1 MDMNEEIRTEEVN
14 TEEINAE
21 AINSDAEETAPDEI
35 IPEEPGTEKEHE
47 KGSSGKKRGG
57 NGLVYFIGGFC
68 FCIALIT
75 ALTFGFGF
83 GRVMTKGDW
92 EYYKGLD
99 EKYGKYAEIMKMIEA
114 DPISEKVPEDI
125 SDEVLKQIIS
135 STGDP
140 YAAYYTPK
148 EYDEFSKQYIGGYVG
163 IGIGV
168 AEENGRFVVLTVYDD
183 GPASKAGMQP
193 GDIIEKVDGTAPKD
207 LDDAVARMTGEE
219 GTDVT
224 VTVNRDGEK
233 IDLTMTR
240 KELSLDSVG
249 YAVSEEDP
257 QVGYIR
263 ISLFRDG
270 TDKEFKD
277 AVKALKKKGCNKF
290 ILDLRDNGG
299 GLTDVSVEIA
309 DYILPECVIM
319 TDVTKDGKEE
329 VYKSDADSADLEL
342 VVLVNENTAS
352 ASEIL
357 TAAIKENDA
366 GKVIG
371 SKTFGKGVTQVSK
384 RFSDGSAA
392 KLTVSEYLTP
402 DGNHV
407 NEKGITPD
415 IEATDDEIL
424 DKALDELQK

>member
-1 MDMNEEIRTEEVN
+1 MDMDEEIRI
-14 TEEINAE
+14 EEIK
-21 AINSDAEETAPDEI
+21 AEET
-35 IPEEPGTEKEHE
+35 GREKQN
-47 KGSSGKKRGG
+47 GKA
-57 NGLVYFIGGFC
+57 LVYFLGGFC

-83 GRVMTKGDW
+83 GRIMTKGDW

-125 SDEVLKQIIS
+125 SDEVLKQIVS

-168 AEENGRFVVLTVYDD
+168 AEEEGKFVVLTVYDD

-193 GDIIEKVDGTAPKD
+193 GDIIRKVDGIAPKD

-224 VTVNRDGEK
+224 VTIDRDGETL
-233 IDLTMTR
+233 DLTMTR
-240 KELSLDSVG
+240 KELTIDSVG

-257 QVGYIR
+257 DVGYIR

-270 TDKEFKD
+270 TDEEFKN
-277 AVKALKKKGCNKF
+277 AVKELKKKGCNKF

-319 TDVTKDGKEE
+319 TDVTKDGKEK
-329 VYKSDADSADLEL
+329 VFKSDADSADLEL

-407 NEKGITPD
+407 NDKGITPD
-415 IEATDDEIL
+415 IEASDDEIL
-424 DKALDELQK
+424 DRALSELQK

>member
-1 MDMNEEIRTEEVN
+1 MDMDEEIRI
-14 TEEINAE
+14 EEIK
-21 AINSDAEETAPDEI
+21 AEET
-35 IPEEPGTEKEHE
+35 GREKQN
-47 KGSSGKKRGG
+47 GKA
-57 NGLVYFIGGFC
+57 LVYFLGGFC

-83 GRVMTKGDW
+83 GRIMTKGDW

-125 SDEVLKQIIS
+125 SDEVLKQIVS

-168 AEENGRFVVLTVYDD
+168 AEEEGKFVVLTVYDD

-193 GDIIEKVDGTAPKD
+193 GDIIRKVDGIVPKD

-224 VTVNRDGEK
+224 VMIDRDGETL
-233 IDLTMTR
+233 DLTMTR
-240 KELSLDSVG
+240 KELTIDSVG

-257 QVGYIR
+257 DVGYIR

-270 TDKEFKD
+270 TDEEFKN
-277 AVKALKKKGCNKF
+277 AVKELKKKGCNKF

-319 TDVTKDGKEE
+319 TDVTKDGKEK
-329 VYKSDADSADLEL
+329 VFKSDADSADLEL

-407 NEKGITPD
+407 NDKGITPD
-415 IEATDDEIL
+415 IEASDDEIL
-424 DKALDELQK
+424 DRALSELQK

>member
-1 MDMNEEIRTEEVN
+1 MDMDEEIRIEESKTEE
-14 TEEINAE
+14 T
-21 AINSDAEETAPDEI
+21 
-35 IPEEPGTEKEHE
+35 GREKQNV
-47 KGSSGKKRGG
+47 KA
-57 NGLVYFIGGFC
+57 LVYFLGGFC

-83 GRVMTKGDW
+83 GRIMTKGDW

-125 SDEVLKQIIS
+125 SDEVLKQIVS

-168 AEENGRFVVLTVYDD
+168 AEEEGKFVVLTVYDD

-193 GDIIEKVDGTAPKD
+193 GDIIRKVDGIVPKD

-224 VTVNRDGEK
+224 VTIDRDGETL
-233 IDLTMTR
+233 DLTMTR
-240 KELSLDSVG
+240 KELTIDSVG

-257 QVGYIR
+257 DVGYIR

-270 TDKEFKD
+270 TDEEFKN
-277 AVKALKKKGCNKF
+277 AVKELKKKGCNKF

-319 TDVTKDGKEE
+319 TDVTKDGKEK
-329 VYKSDADSADLEL
+329 VFKSDADSADLEL

-407 NEKGITPD
+407 NDKGITPD
-415 IEATDDEIL
+415 IEASDDEIL
-424 DKALDELQK
+424 DRALSELQK

>member
-1 MDMNEEIRTEEVN
+1 MDMDEEIRIEESKTEE
-14 TEEINAE
+14 T
-21 AINSDAEETAPDEI
+21 
-35 IPEEPGTEKEHE
+35 GREKQN
-47 KGSSGKKRGG
+47 GKA
-57 NGLVYFIGGFC
+57 LVFFLGGFC

-83 GRVMTKGDW
+83 GRIMTKGDW

-125 SDEVLKQIIS
+125 SDEVLKQIVS

-168 AEENGRFVVLTVYDD
+168 AEEEGKFVVLTVYDD

-193 GDIIEKVDGTAPKD
+193 GDIIRKVDGIVPKD

-224 VTVNRDGEK
+224 VTIDRDGETL
-233 IDLTMTR
+233 DLTMTR
-240 KELSLDSVG
+240 KELTIDSVG

-257 QVGYIR
+257 DVGYIR

-270 TDKEFKD
+270 TDEEFKN
-277 AVKALKKKGCNKF
+277 AVKELKKKGCNKF

-319 TDVTKDGKEE
+319 TDVTKDGKEK
-329 VYKSDADSADLEL
+329 VFKSDADSADLEL

-407 NEKGITPD
+407 NDKGITPD
-415 IEATDDEIL
+415 IEASDDEIL
-424 DKALDELQK
+424 DRALSELQK

>member
-1 MDMNEEIRTEEVN
+1 MDMDEEIRI
-14 TEEINAE
+14 EEIK
-21 AINSDAEETAPDEI
+21 AEET
-35 IPEEPGTEKEHE
+35 GREKQNV
-47 KGSSGKKRGG
+47 KA
-57 NGLVYFIGGFC
+57 LVYFLGGFC

-83 GRVMTKGDW
+83 GRIMTKGDW

-125 SDEVLKQIIS
+125 SDEVLKQIVS

-168 AEENGRFVVLTVYDD
+168 AEEEGKFVVLTVYDD

-193 GDIIEKVDGTAPKD
+193 GDIIRKVDGIVPKD

-224 VTVNRDGEK
+224 VTIDRDGETL
-233 IDLTMTR
+233 DLTMTR
-240 KELSLDSVG
+240 KELTIDSVG

-257 QVGYIR
+257 DVGYIR

-270 TDKEFKD
+270 TDEEFKN

-299 GLTDVSVEIA
+299 GLTQASLDIA
-309 DYILPECVIM
+309 DYLLPECMIM
-319 TDVTKDGKEE
+319 TEVNKDGSEKE
-329 VYKSDADSADLEL
+329 YKSDKSAADLDM

-357 TAAIKENDA
+357 TAAIKDNKA
-366 GKVIG
+366 GPVIG
-371 SKTFGKGVTQVSK
+371 TKTYGKGVTQMSHQFK
-384 RFSDGSAA
+384 DGYAI
-392 KLTVSEYLTP
+392 KLTITEYLTP
-402 DGNHV
+402 NGDHV
-407 NEKGITPD
+407 QEKGIEPD
-415 IEATDDEIL
+415 VKATDEDIL
-424 DKALDELQK
+424 DKALDELKD

>member
-1 MDMNEEIRTEEVN
+1 MSAVR
-14 TEEINAE
+14 
-21 AINSDAEETAPDEI
+21 
-35 IPEEPGTEKEHE
+35 
-47 KGSSGKKRGG
+47 
-57 NGLVYFIGGFC
+57 
-68 FCIALIT
+68 
-75 ALTFGFGF
+75 
-83 GRVMTKGDW
+83 
-92 EYYKGLD
+92 
-99 EKYGKYAEIMKMIEA
+99 
-114 DPISEKVPEDI
+114 
-125 SDEVLKQIIS
+125 
-135 STGDP
+135 
-140 YAAYYTPK
+140 
-148 EYDEFSKQYIGGYVG
+148 FSKQYIGGYVG

-240 KELSLDSVG
+240 KELSIDSVG

>member
-1 MDMNEEIRTEEVN
+1 MDMDEEIRI
-14 TEEINAE
+14 EEIK
-21 AINSDAEETAPDEI
+21 AEET
-35 IPEEPGTEKEHE
+35 GREKQN
-47 KGSSGKKRGG
+47 GKA
-57 NGLVYFIGGFC
+57 LVYFLGGFC

-83 GRVMTKGDW
+83 GRIMTKGDW

-125 SDEVLKQIIS
+125 SDEVLKQIVS

-168 AEENGRFVVLTVYDD
+168 AEEEGKFVVLTVYDD

-193 GDIIEKVDGTAPKD
+193 GDIIRKVDGIVPKD

-224 VTVNRDGEK
+224 VTIDRDGETL
-233 IDLTMTR
+233 DLTMTR
-240 KELSLDSVG
+240 KELTIDSVG

-257 QVGYIR
+257 DVGYIR

-270 TDKEFKD
+270 TDEEFKN
-277 AVKALKKKGCNKF
+277 AVKELKKKGCNKF

-319 TDVTKDGKEE
+319 TDVTKDGKEK
-329 VYKSDADSADLEL
+329 VFKSDADSADLEL

-407 NEKGITPD
+407 NDKGITPD
-415 IEATDDEIL
+415 IEASDDEIL
-424 DKALDELQK
+424 DRALSELQK

>member
-1 MDMNEEIRTEEVN
+1 MDMDEEIRIEESKTEE
-14 TEEINAE
+14 A
-21 AINSDAEETAPDEI
+21 
-35 IPEEPGTEKEHE
+35 GREKQN
-47 KGSSGKKRGG
+47 GKA
-57 NGLVYFIGGFC
+57 LAFFLGGFC

-83 GRVMTKGDW
+83 GRIMTKGDW

-125 SDEVLKQIIS
+125 SDEVLKQIVS

-168 AEENGRFVVLTVYDD
+168 AEEEGKFVVLTVYDD

-193 GDIIEKVDGTAPKD
+193 GDIIRKVDGIAPKD

-224 VTVNRDGEK
+224 VTIDRDGETL
-233 IDLTMTR
+233 DLTMTR
-240 KELSLDSVG
+240 KELTIDSVG

-257 QVGYIR
+257 DVGYIR

-270 TDKEFKD
+270 TDEEFKN
-277 AVKALKKKGCNKF
+277 AVKELKKKGCNKF

-319 TDVTKDGKEE
+319 TDVTKDGKEK
-329 VYKSDADSADLEL
+329 VFKSDADSADLEL

-407 NEKGITPD
+407 NDKGITPD
-415 IEATDDEIL
+415 IEASDDEIL
-424 DKALDELQK
+424 DRALSELQK